1 MLRLLLKFLFFTRF
15 TKPMMIGIGLFL
27 IYAILI
33 GMIAV
38 EPSPLWSYYSVGI
51 LVFFLTMMIAFGGV
65 AIMKSDLD
73 YLFTLPLKK
82 SELAVS
88 FYITQFF
95 ATGITFLFAYGYIL
109 PYLAS
114 SPSEAVVVGINIFL
128 IALMITAFSVL
139 SFGLSFRAKL
149 AIAVVMVLWTASPIL
164 GFAYSYTSVFFG
176 NLLIGTALT
185 VAINIPVNYLALKEL
200 GSIELGFTKVS
211 IKLSGDIYKN
221 QIDYSRHSA
230 RASIYLYNLM
240 QFNLTSRMNLGAST
254 SQKSA
259 RIKLHYLLI
268 PMSILA
274 IIYAFL
280 AEFYD
285 TGEPPNVAILIVSIY
300 LGMFI
305 PVLFSQGVLSYE
317 RAWLAFTSM
326 PAHIYWRRVIFSKF
340 IQMLIMVAPFFAAS
354 LYLHLIGIQLAVNTL
369 PLYILTIPSISILVM
384 YLSGILTMD
393 QIKEI
398 GTISSQF
405 SLRQLIVILP
415 VGLSFAIVLGSLF
428 SFSMALISS
437 VVLFGFMLLVVLR
450 KKSWTNMVYKL
461 TERGYV

>member
-1 MLRLLLKFLFFTRF
+1 MLRVLLKFLFLTRF
-15 TKPMMIGIGLFL
+15 TKPMLIGIGLFL
-27 IYAILI
+27 VYAVLMGMLVSEPNPIWGYYCVAILT
-33 GMIAV
+33 
-38 EPSPLWSYYSVGI
+38 
-51 LVFFLTMMIAFGGV
+51 FFLAMMIAFGGV

-73 YLFTLPLKK
+73 YLFTLPLKR

-95 ATGITFLFAYGYIL
+95 ATGITFLFAFGYVL
-109 PYLAS
+109 PYLSHSTVEIAI
-114 SPSEAVVVGINIFL
+114 VGVNIFL

-139 SFGLSFRAKL
+139 SFRLSVVSKLAL
-149 AIAVVMVLWTASPIL
+149 AIAMVLWTVSPVL
-164 GFAYSYTSVFFG
+164 GFQYSYTSIFFG
-176 NLLIGTALT
+176 NLFIGTAFT
-185 VAINIPVNYLALKEL
+185 IAINIPVNYLALREL

-230 RASIYLYNLM
+230 RTSIYLYNLM
-240 QFNLTSRMNLGAST
+240 QFNLTSRMNIGAST

-268 PMSILA
+268 PMSIFA
-274 IIYAFL
+274 IIYAFMTI
-280 AEFYD
+280 FYD
-285 TGEPPNVAILIVSIY
+285 TGEPPNVTIMIVSIY

-305 PVLFSQGVLSYE
+305 PILFSQGVLSYE

-326 PAHIYWRRVIFSKF
+326 PAYLYWRRVIFSKF
-340 IQMLIMVAPFFAAS
+340 IQMLVMVSPFFVAS
-354 LYLHLIGIQLAVNTL
+354 LYLYFMGIQEAINTL

-384 YLSGILTMD
+384 YLSGLLTMD

-398 GTISSQF
+398 GIMSSQF
-405 SLRQLIVILP
+405 SLRQLIVVLP
-415 VGLSFAIVLGSLF
+415 VGLSFAVVIASLI
-428 SFSMALISS
+428 SFSLALLSA
-437 VVLFGFMLLVVLR
+437 VFLFGFMLVVVMR
-450 KKSWTNMVYKL
+450 KKSWTNLVYKL